1 VSGYGGPRGTYDVY
15 PGGREPH
22 ERPELWAFVE
32 DQARDFFRRY
42 NYSEVRTPIFEEA
55 QLFVRSVGEGS
66 DIVRKEMFVFED
78 KGGRELALRPEGT
91 AGVVRSYVE
100 HGLHKRARPLKL
112 FYIGPMFRYEQQQ
125 KGRYRQHTQ
134 IGVEVLGS
142 ADPLVDVEVI
152 SLLYSLHQAIGV
164 RDEVVYLNN
173 LGDLET
179 RDAYI
184 PELRAFLQRHRDELD
199 PDSVARLETNPLRTF
214 DSKDENTQALLA
226 QAPTIGDFL
235 SAEASAH
242 LAAVQEELGALGIPY
257 EVDERLVRGLD
268 YYTLTVFE
276 AKSGA
281 LGAQDT
287 VGAGGRYNGLVS
299 ELGGPDLAGI
309 GFGSGI
315 ERILLAAASHEILA
329 SIDVFFVTLT
339 PEARVAAMQ
348 LASALRSEGLAC
360 DLDYAG
366 RSAKGQFRQAD
377 RSGAAYSAILGE
389 DELER
394 GVCTVRDMTSGEER
408 EVSVV
413 DGAKKLLQAVEGRAP
428 RGRRIFRWG

>member
-1 VSGYGGPRGTYDVY
+1 MSGYSGPKGTYDVY

-32 DQARDFFRRY
+32 EQARDFFRRY
-42 NYSEVRTPIFEEA
+42 NYSEVRTPVFEEA
-55 QLFVRSVGEGS
+55 QLFVRSVGEAS

-91 AGVVRSYVE
+91 AGVVRAYVE
-100 HGLHKRARPLKL
+100 HGLYKQAQPLKL
-112 FYIGPMFRYEQQQ
+112 FYVGPMFRHERQQ

-152 SLLYSLHQAIGV
+152 SLLYGLHQAVGV
-164 RDEVVYLNN
+164 RDELVYLNN

-179 RDAYI
+179 RRSYV
-184 PELRAFLQRHRDELD
+184 PELRAFLERHRGELD

-226 QAPTIGDFL
+226 EAPAIGDFL
-235 SAEASAH
+235 SPQASAH
-242 LAAVQEELGALGIPY
+242 LGAVEEGLDSLGIPY
-257 EVDERLVRGLD
+257 EIDERLVRGLD

-287 VGAGGRYNGLVS
+287 VGAGGRYNGLIA

-309 GFGSGI
+309 GFGSGV
-315 ERILLAAASHEILA
+315 ERILLAAASHEAHA
-329 SIDVFFVTLT
+329 SLDIFFVTLT
-339 PEARVAAMQ
+339 PAARLRAMK
-348 LASALRSEGLAC
+348 LASALRSEGVAC
-360 DLDYAG
+360 DLDYAE

-377 RSGAAYSAILGE
+377 RSGAAYAAILGE
-389 DELER
+389 DELAR
-394 GVCTVRDMTSGEER
+394 GVCTLRDMSSGEER
-408 EVSVV
+408 AVSVA
-413 DGAKKLLQAVEGRAP
+413 DGAKELLLAVSG
-428 RGRRIFRWG
+428 

>member
-1 VSGYGGPRGTYDVY
+1 MSGYSRPKGTYDVF

-22 ERPELWAFVE
+22 ERPELWGFVE
-32 DQARDFFRRY
+32 GQARGFFRRY
-42 NYSEVRTPIFEEA
+42 NYSEVRTPVFEEA
-55 QLFVRSVGEGS
+55 QLFVRSVGEAS

-100 HGLHKRARPLKL
+100 HGLYKRAQPLKL
-112 FYIGPMFRYEQQQ
+112 FYVGPMFRYEQQQ

-152 SLLYSLHQAIGV
+152 SLLYSLHQAVGV

-173 LGDLET
+173 LGDMET
-179 RDAYI
+179 RRAYI
-184 PELRAFLQRHRDELD
+184 PELRAFLQKHRNELD
-199 PDSVARLETNPLRTF
+199 PDSVARLATNPLRTF

-226 QAPTIGDFL
+226 EAPTIGDFL
-235 SAEASAH
+235 SAEASTH
-242 LAAVQEELGALGIPY
+242 LAAVNEGLEALGIPY

-276 AKSGA
+276 AKSRA

-315 ERILLAAASHEILA
+315 ERILLAAASHEAPTSL
-329 SIDVFFVTLT
+329 DVFFVTLA
-339 PEARVAAMQ
+339 PEARLTAVK

-360 DLDYAG
+360 DLDYAD

-377 RSGAAYSAILGE
+377 RSGAAYAAILGE
-389 DELER
+389 DELGR
-394 GVCTVRDMTSGEER
+394 GVCTVRDMASGEER
-408 EVSVV
+408 AVPAA
-413 DGAKKLLQAVEGRAP
+413 DGAKELLRAVAG
-428 RGRRIFRWG
+428 

>member
-1 VSGYGGPRGTYDVY
+1 VSYRAPKGTYDVY

-32 DQARDFFRRY
+32 ERARDLFRRY

-55 QLFVRSVGEGS
+55 QLFVRSVGEAS
-66 DIVRKEMFVFED
+66 DIVRKEMFAFED

-100 HGLHKRARPLKL
+100 HGLYKQAQPLKL
-112 FYIGPMFRYEQQQ
+112 FYVGPMFRYEQQQ

-134 IGVEVLGS
+134 IGVEVIGS

-152 SLLYSLHQAIGV
+152 SLLYAIHQAAGV
-164 RDEVVYLNN
+164 EDEVVYLNN
-173 LGDLET
+173 LGDMET
-179 RDAYI
+179 RGAYV
-184 PELRAFLQRHRDELD
+184 PELRAFLRKHQSELD
-199 PDSVARLETNPLRTF
+199 PDSIARLETNPLRTF

-226 QAPTIGDFL
+226 EAPTIGEFL
-235 SAEASAH
+235 SPEASAH
-242 LAAVQEELGALGIPY
+242 LGSVREGLGALGIPY

-309 GFGSGI
+309 GFGSGV
-315 ERILLAAASHEILA
+315 ERILLAAASHEVSTSL
-329 SIDVFFVTLT
+329 DVFFVTLA
-339 PEARVAAMQ
+339 PDARTLAML
-348 LASALRSEGLAC
+348 LASTLRSEGVAC
-360 DLDYAG
+360 DVDYAD

-377 RSGAAYSAILGE
+377 RSGAAFAAIIGE
-389 DELER
+389 AELER
-394 GVCTVRDMTSGEER
+394 GVCTLRDMRSGEER
-408 EVSVV
+408 TVTVA
-413 DGAKKLLQAVEGRAP
+413 DGAKELLRAVSG
-428 RGRRIFRWG
+428 

>member
-1 VSGYGGPRGTYDVY
+1 VSGYSGPKGTYDVY

-32 DQARDFFRRY
+32 EQARDFFRRY
-42 NYSEVRTPIFEEA
+42 NYSEVRTPVFEEA
-55 QLFVRSVGEGS
+55 QLFVRSVGEAS

-91 AGVVRSYVE
+91 AGVVRAYVE
-100 HGLHKRARPLKL
+100 HGLYKQAQPLKL
-112 FYIGPMFRYEQQQ
+112 FYVGPMFRHERQQ

-152 SLLYSLHQAIGV
+152 SLLYGLHQAVGV
-164 RDEVVYLNN
+164 KDELVYLNN

-179 RDAYI
+179 RRSYV
-184 PELRAFLQRHRDELD
+184 PELRAFLERHRDELD

-226 QAPTIGDFL
+226 EAPAIGDFL
-235 SAEASAH
+235 SPEASAH
-242 LAAVQEELGALGIPY
+242 LAAVEEGLDSLGIPY
-257 EVDERLVRGLD
+257 EIDERLVRGLD

-287 VGAGGRYNGLVS
+287 VGAGGRYNGLIA

-309 GFGSGI
+309 GFGSGV
-315 ERILLAAASHEILA
+315 ERILLAAASHEAPPSL
-329 SIDVFFVTLT
+329 DVFFVTLT
-339 PEARVAAMQ
+339 PAARLRAME
-348 LASALRSEGLAC
+348 LASALRSEGVAC
-360 DLDYAG
+360 DLDYAE

-377 RSGAAYSAILGE
+377 RSGAAYAAILGE
-389 DELER
+389 DELAR
-394 GVCTVRDMTSGEER
+394 GVCTVRDMSSGEER
-408 EVSVV
+408 AVSVA
-413 DGAKKLLQAVEGRAP
+413 DGAKELLLAVSG
-428 RGRRIFRWG
+428 

>member
-1 VSGYGGPRGTYDVY
+1 VSYRAPKGTYDVY
-15 PGGREPH
+15 PGGRKPH

-32 DQARDFFRRY
+32 ERARDLFRRY

-55 QLFVRSVGEGS
+55 QLFVRSVGEAS
-66 DIVRKEMFVFED
+66 DIVRKEMFAFED

-100 HGLHKRARPLKL
+100 HGLYKQAQPLKL
-112 FYIGPMFRYEQQQ
+112 FYVGPMFRYEQQQ

-134 IGVEVLGS
+134 IGVEVIGS

-152 SLLYSLHQAIGV
+152 SLLYAIHQAAGV
-164 RDEVVYLNN
+164 EDEVVYLNN
-173 LGDLET
+173 LGDMET
-179 RDAYI
+179 RGAYV
-184 PELRAFLQRHRDELD
+184 PELRAFLRKHQSELD
-199 PDSVARLETNPLRTF
+199 PDSIARLETNPLRTF

-226 QAPTIGDFL
+226 EAPTIGEFL
-235 SAEASAH
+235 SPEASAH
-242 LAAVQEELGALGIPY
+242 LGSVREGLGALGIPY

-309 GFGSGI
+309 GFGSGV
-315 ERILLAAASHEILA
+315 ERILLAAASHEVSTSL
-329 SIDVFFVTLT
+329 DVFFVTLA
-339 PEARVAAMQ
+339 PDARTLAML
-348 LASALRSEGLAC
+348 LASTLRSEGVAC
-360 DLDYAG
+360 DVDYAD

-377 RSGAAYSAILGE
+377 RSGADFAAIIGE
-389 DELER
+389 AELER
-394 GVCTVRDMTSGEER
+394 GVCTLRDMRSGEER
-408 EVSVV
+408 TVTVA
-413 DGAKKLLQAVEGRAP
+413 DGAKELLRAVSG
-428 RGRRIFRWG
+428 

>member
-1 VSGYGGPRGTYDVY
+1 VSYRAPKGTYDVY

-22 ERPELWAFVE
+22 ERPELWSFVE
-32 DQARDFFRRY
+32 ERARELFRRY
-42 NYSEVRTPIFEEA
+42 NYSEVRTPVFEEA
-55 QLFVRSVGEGS
+55 QLFVRSVGEAS
-66 DIVRKEMFVFED
+66 DIVRKEMFAFED

-91 AGVVRSYVE
+91 AGVVRAYVE
-100 HGLHKRARPLKL
+100 HGLYKQAQPLKL
-112 FYIGPMFRYEQQQ
+112 FYVGPMFRYEQQQ

-152 SLLYSLHQAIGV
+152 SLLYAIHQAAGV
-164 RDEVVYLNN
+164 EDEVVYLNN
-173 LGDLET
+173 LGDMET
-179 RDAYI
+179 RRLYV
-184 PELRAFLQRHRDELD
+184 PELRAFLQRHQSELD

-226 QAPTIGDFL
+226 EAPTIGDFL
-235 SAEASAH
+235 SPEAAGH
-242 LAAVQEELGALGIPY
+242 LAAVKESLEALGIPY

-276 AKSGA
+276 AKSGS

-299 ELGGPDLAGI
+299 ELGGPDMPGI
-309 GFGSGI
+309 GFGSGV
-315 ERILLAAASHEILA
+315 ERILLAAASHEARA
-329 SIDVFFVTLT
+329 SLGVFFVTLA
-339 PEARVAAMQ
+339 PEARTLAMS
-348 LASALRSEGLAC
+348 LASALRAEGVPC

-377 RSGAAYSAILGE
+377 RSGAAFAAIIGE
-389 DELER
+389 EELAR
-394 GVCTVRDMTSGEER
+394 GVCTLRDMGSGEER
-408 EVSVV
+408 AIPVA
-413 DGAKKLLQAVEGRAP
+413 DGAKELLRAVAG
-428 RGRRIFRWG
+428 

>member
-1 VSGYGGPRGTYDVY
+1 VRYRAPKGTYDVY

-32 DQARDFFRRY
+32 GQARDLFRRY

-55 QLFVRSVGEGS
+55 ELFVRSVGEAS

-91 AGVVRSYVE
+91 AGVVRAYVE
-100 HGLHKRARPLKL
+100 HGLYKQAQPLKL
-112 FYIGPMFRYEQQQ
+112 FYVGPMFRYEQQQ

-152 SLLYSLHQAIGV
+152 SLLYSIHQAVGV
-164 RDEVVYLNN
+164 KDEIVYLNN
-173 LGDLET
+173 LGDMET
-179 RDAYI
+179 RRLYV
-184 PELRAFLQRHRDELD
+184 PELRAFLHKHQNELD
-199 PDSVARLETNPLRTF
+199 PDSVSRLETNPLRTF

-226 QAPTIGDFL
+226 EAPTIGDFL
-235 SAEASAH
+235 SPDASAH
-242 LAAVQEELGALGIPY
+242 FAAVKEGLGALGVPY
-257 EVDERLVRGLD
+257 QVDERLVRGLD

-299 ELGGPDLAGI
+299 ELGGPDVAGI
-309 GFGSGI
+309 GFGSGV
-315 ERILLAAASHEILA
+315 ERILLAAASHEA
-329 SIDVFFVTLT
+329 STSLGVFFVTLV
-339 PEARVAAMQ
+339 PEARTLAMK
-348 LASALRSEGLAC
+348 LANALRSEGVAC
-360 DLDYAG
+360 DLDYVG

-377 RSGAAYSAILGE
+377 RSGAAYAAIIGE

-394 GVCTVRDMTSGEER
+394 GVCTLRDMRSGDER
-408 EVSVV
+408 NVPVA
-413 DGAKKLLQAVEGRAP
+413 DGAKGLLRAVAG
-428 RGRRIFRWG
+428 

>member
-1 VSGYGGPRGTYDVY
+1 VSGPKGTYDVY

-32 DQARDFFRRY
+32 EQARDFFRRY
-42 NYSEVRTPIFEEA
+42 NYSEIRTPVFEEA
-55 QLFVRSVGEGS
+55 QLFVRSVGEAS

-91 AGVVRSYVE
+91 AGVVRAYVE
-100 HGLHKRARPLKL
+100 HGLYKHAQPLKL
-112 FYIGPMFRYEQQQ
+112 FYVGPMFRYEQQQ

-152 SLLYSLHQAIGV
+152 SLLYGLHQAVGV
-164 RDEVVYLNN
+164 KDELVYLNN

-179 RDAYI
+179 RRLYV
-184 PELRAFLQRHRDELD
+184 PELRAFLQKHRSELD

-214 DSKDENTQALLA
+214 DSKEENTQALLA
-226 QAPTIGDFL
+226 EAPTIGDFL
-235 SAEASAH
+235 SQEASAH
-242 LAAVQEELGALGIPY
+242 LGAVEEGLASLGIPY
-257 EVDERLVRGLD
+257 EIDERLVRGLD
-268 YYTLTVFE
+268 YYTMTVFE

-287 VGAGGRYNGLVS
+287 VGAGGRYNGLIA

-309 GFGSGI
+309 GFGSGV
-315 ERILLAAASHEILA
+315 ERILLAAASHEAPSSLGVFFITLAPAARPLAMKLA
-329 SIDVFFVTLT
+329 S
-339 PEARVAAMQ
+339 
-348 LASALRSEGLAC
+348 SLRAEGIAC

-377 RSGAAYSAILGE
+377 RSGAAYAAILGE
-389 DELER
+389 DELAR
-394 GVCTVRDMTSGEER
+394 GVCTVRDMSSGEER
-408 EVSVV
+408 VV
-413 DGAKKLLQAVEGRAP
+413 NVADGAKELLLAV
-428 RGRRIFRWG
+428 

>member
-1 VSGYGGPRGTYDVY
+1 MSYRTPKGTYDVY

-32 DQARDFFRRY
+32 GQARDLFRRY

-55 QLFVRSVGEGS
+55 ELFVRSVGEAS

-91 AGVVRSYVE
+91 AGVVRAYVE
-100 HGLHKRARPLKL
+100 HGLYKQAQPLKL
-112 FYIGPMFRYEQQQ
+112 FYVGPMFRYEQQQ

-152 SLLYSLHQAIGV
+152 SLLYSIHQAVGV
-164 RDEVVYLNN
+164 KDEIVYLNN

-179 RDAYI
+179 RRLYV
-184 PELRAFLQRHRDELD
+184 PELRAFLQNHRNELD

-214 DSKDENTQALLA
+214 DSKDENTQSLLTE
-226 QAPTIGDFL
+226 APKIGDFL
-235 SAEASAH
+235 SPDASAH
-242 LAAVQEELGALGIPY
+242 FAAVKEGLDALGVPY

-315 ERILLAAASHEILA
+315 ERILLAAASHEA
-329 SIDVFFVTLT
+329 STSLDVFFVTLA
-339 PEARVAAMQ
+339 PEARVLAMR
-348 LASALRSEGLAC
+348 LANALRSEGVAS
-360 DLDYAG
+360 DLDYAS

-377 RSGAAYSAILGE
+377 RSGAAHAVIIGE
-389 DELER
+389 EELQQ
-394 GVCTVRDMTSGEER
+394 GVSTVRDMRSGEER
-408 EVSVV
+408 TVPIA
-413 DGAKKLLQAVEGRAP
+413 DGAKELLRAVG
-428 RGRRIFRWG
+428 G

>member
-1 VSGYGGPRGTYDVY
+1 VSGYSGPKGTYDVF

-32 DQARDFFRRY
+32 GEARDFFRRY
-42 NYSEVRTPIFEEA
+42 NYAEVRTPVFEEA
-55 QLFVRSVGEGS
+55 QLFVRSVGEAS

-100 HGLHKRARPLKL
+100 HSLYKQAQPLKL
-112 FYIGPMFRYEQQQ
+112 FYVGPMFRYEQQQ

-152 SLLYSLHQAIGV
+152 SLLYGLHQAVGV
-164 RDEVVYLNN
+164 KDEVVYLNN
-173 LGDLET
+173 LGDMVT
-179 RDAYI
+179 RRAYI
-184 PELRAFLQRHRDELD
+184 PELRAFLQKHRGELD

-214 DSKDENTQALLA
+214 DSKDESTQALLA
-226 QAPTIGDFL
+226 EAPTIGEFV
-235 SAEASAH
+235 SPEASAH
-242 LAAVQEELGALGIPY
+242 LAAVQEGLEALGIPY

-309 GFGSGI
+309 GFGTGV
-315 ERILLAAASHEILA
+315 ERILLAAASQETSPSL
-329 SIDVFFVTLT
+329 DVFLVTLA
-339 PEARVAAMQ
+339 PNARLTAMK
-348 LASALRSEGLAC
+348 LASALRAEGISC

-377 RSGAAYSAILGE
+377 RSGAAYAAIFGE

-394 GVCTVRDMTSGEER
+394 GICTLRDMKSGEER
-408 EVSVV
+408 QVPVA
-413 DGAKKLLQAVEGRAP
+413 DGAKELLRAVAG
-428 RGRRIFRWG
+428 

>member
-1 VSGYGGPRGTYDVY
+1 MSYRAPKGTYDVY

-32 DQARDFFRRY
+32 ERARDLFRRY

-55 QLFVRSVGEGS
+55 QLFVRSVGEAS

-78 KGGRELALRPEGT
+78 KGRRELALRPEGT

-100 HGLHKRARPLKL
+100 HGLYKLAQPLKL
-112 FYIGPMFRYEQQQ
+112 FYVGPMFRYEQQQ

-152 SLLYSLHQAIGV
+152 SLLYSIHQAVGV
-164 RDEVVYLNN
+164 TDEVVYLNN
-173 LGDLET
+173 LGDMET
-179 RDAYI
+179 RRAYM
-184 PELRAFLQRHRDELD
+184 PELRAFLQQHRDELD
-199 PDSVARLETNPLRTF
+199 PDSVARLETNTLRTF

-226 QAPTIGDFL
+226 EAPTIGEFL
-235 SAEASAH
+235 SPEASSH
-242 LAAVQEELGALGIPY
+242 LAAVKEGLGALGVPY
-257 EVDERLVRGLD
+257 EIDERLVRGLD

-287 VGAGGRYNGLVS
+287 VGAGGRYNGLVA

-309 GFGSGI
+309 GFGSGV
-315 ERILLAAASHEILA
+315 ERILLAAAAREAPTSL
-329 SIDVFFVTLT
+329 DVFFVTLV
-339 PEARVAAMQ
+339 PEARTAAMR
-348 LASALRSEGLAC
+348 LASDLRAEGVAC

-366 RSAKGQFRQAD
+366 RSAKGQFRHAD
-377 RSGAAYSAILGE
+377 RSGAAYAAILGE
-389 DELER
+389 DELAR
-394 GVCTVRDMTSGEER
+394 GVCTVRDMASGEER
-408 EVSVV
+408 EVSVA
-413 DGAKKLLQAVEGRAP
+413 DGFKELLRAVAK
-428 RGRRIFRWG
+428 

>member
-1 VSGYGGPRGTYDVY
+1 VSYRAPKGTYDVY

-32 DQARDFFRRY
+32 GRARDLCRRY

-55 QLFVRSVGEGS
+55 ELFVRSVGEAS

-91 AGVVRSYVE
+91 AGVVRAYVE
-100 HGLHKRARPLKL
+100 HGLYTQAQPLKL
-112 FYIGPMFRYEQQQ
+112 FYVGPMFRYEQQQ

-152 SLLYSLHQAIGV
+152 SLLYSIHQAVGV
-164 RDEVVYLNN
+164 KDEIVYLNN
-173 LGDLET
+173 LGDMET
-179 RDAYI
+179 RRLYV
-184 PELRAFLQRHRDELD
+184 PELRAFLQNHRNELD

-214 DSKDENTQALLA
+214 DSKDENTQALLTE
-226 QAPTIGDFL
+226 APKLGDFL
-235 SAEASAH
+235 SPDSSAYF
-242 LAAVQEELGALGIPY
+242 AAVKEGLDALGVPY

-276 AKSGA
+276 AKSSA

-299 ELGGPDLAGI
+299 ELGGPDLA
-309 GFGSGI
+309 
-315 ERILLAAASHEILA
+315 
-329 SIDVFFVTLT
+329 VFFVTLA
-339 PEARVAAMQ
+339 PEARVLAMK
-348 LASALRSEGLAC
+348 LANALRSEGVAS

-377 RSGAAYSAILGE
+377 RSGAAHAVIIG
-389 DELER
+389 DEELQQ
-394 GVCTVRDMTSGEER
+394 GVSTVRDMRSGEER
-408 EVSVV
+408 TVPIA
-413 DGAKKLLQAVEGRAP
+413 DGAKELLRAVG
-428 RGRRIFRWG
+428 G